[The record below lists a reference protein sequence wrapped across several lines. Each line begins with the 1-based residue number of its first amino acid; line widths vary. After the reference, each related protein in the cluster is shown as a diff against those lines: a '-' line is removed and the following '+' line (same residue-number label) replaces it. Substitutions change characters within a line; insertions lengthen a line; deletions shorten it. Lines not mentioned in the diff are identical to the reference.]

1 MKLVRF
7 AAVALGLLAATSAFA
22 LEKGDGLYGIQITN
36 GTADL
41 YSPDFGGSGYIS
53 AYDHSE
59 IGVGIQYWRLMSADY
74 AFTLSGG
81 IGFFSETDKPGTA
94 APSGATDFKYSQS
107 SFNVRVGGDRV
118 VSVGDRAVF
127 YFGPG
132 LTYWSGKAK
141 FDDGTPSGEIESENV
156 ARFGLSGRVG
166 GLMMLSDNAGF
177 NCQIG
182 RYVAYASAEADGA
195 KATWYPS
202 GFEAS
207 GGLVFKF

>member
-7 AAVALGLLAATSAFA
+7 AAVAIGLLAATSAFA

-41 YSPDFGGSGYIS
+41 YSGAGAGYIS

-59 IGVGIQYWRLMSADY
+59 VGVGLQYWRLMSSDY
-74 AFTLSGG
+74 AFTMSGG

-94 APSGATDFKYSQS
+94 APSGSNDFKYTQS
-107 SFNVRVGGDRV
+107 SWNLRVGGDRV
-118 VSVGDRAVF
+118 VKVGDRAVV

-132 LTYWSGKAK
+132 LSYWTGKAK
-141 FDDGTPSGEIESENV
+141 FDDGTTTGTFETQNV

-166 GLMMLSDNAGF
+166 GLMMFNDQAGF

-182 RYVAYASAEADGA
+182 RYVGMASVKDEGAEAS
-195 KATWYPS
+195 WWPS

-207 GGLVFKF
+207 GGLVLKF